1 MFSKKELLSEIVYSI
16 YFCMQSHLLLVLKNV
31 FTLLFQVLILSTIF
45 VKCHGQALGLDL
57 RDITKK
63 DTNERCVDKIVFVN
77 ETEYDEVITCDHTY
91 SEKCHATFKTD
102 FEPSQEQECS
112 ESFTKN
118 CFIEFKDVATEED
131 IEFCHTPMVIKNHK
145 LLSHCKIFRQ
155 INFDRE
161 KVDFTEFLLKSV

>member
-1 MFSKKELLSEIVYSI
+1 M
-16 YFCMQSHLLLVLKNV
+16 
-31 FTLLFQVLILSTIF
+31 ILSTF
-45 VKCHGQALGLDL
+45 SVKCHGQALGLDL
-57 RDITKK
+57 RDINKK

-77 ETEYDEVITCDHTY
+77 ETEYDEVITCDHIY

-145 LLSHCKIFRQ
+145 LLSHTVWKLKKFSLTLFSQKFRET
-155 INFDRE
+155 NG
-161 KVDFTEFLLKSV
+161 FTKEITK

>member
-1 MFSKKELLSEIVYSI
+1 
-16 YFCMQSHLLLVLKNV
+16 MQSHLLLGLKNV
-31 FTLLFQVLILSTIF
+31 FSLLFQILILSTFF

-102 FEPSQEQECS
+102 FEPSQKRP
-112 ESFTKN
+112 T
-118 CFIEFKDVATEED
+118 
-131 IEFCHTPMVIKNHK
+131 
-145 LLSHCKIFRQ
+145 LSQ
-155 INFDRE
+155 
-161 KVDFTEFLLKSV
+161 